1 MFEKMFIQNPI
12 KTARKNLKM
21 TQKQFAEELNEFLDK
36 NLTAKDICRW
46 ETAEHKPNREILL
59 GIAKISNQD
68 PAKFINA
75 VTTHFEQM
83 QNLIK
88 RSKNANIKC

>member
-1 MFEKMFIQNPI
+1 MFIQNPI

-21 TQKQFAEELNEFLDK
+21 TQNEFAEALNEFLNK

-46 ETAEHKPNREILL
+46 EKCEHKPNQEILIA
-59 GIAKISNQD
+59 IAKISNQD
-68 PAKFINA
+68 PAKFINDT
-75 VTTHFEQM
+75 TTHYNQI
-83 QNLIK
+83 QDLIK

>member
-1 MFEKMFIQNPI
+1 MFEKIFIQNPI

-21 TQKQFAEELNEFLDK
+21 TQKEFAEELNEFLDK

-46 ETAEHKPNREILL
+46 EKCEHKPNQEILIT
-59 GIAKISNQD
+59 IAKISNQD

-88 RSKNANIKC
+88 RSKCYANS

>member
-1 MFEKMFIQNPI
+1 MFEKNFIQNPI

-21 TQKQFAEELNEFLDK
+21 TQKEFAEELNEFLDK

-46 ETAEHKPNREILL
+46 ETAEHKPNRETLL

-68 PAKFINA
+68 PAKFINDT
-75 VTTHFEQM
+75 TTHFEQM
-83 QNLIK
+83 QNLK
-88 RSKNANIKC
+88 RSK